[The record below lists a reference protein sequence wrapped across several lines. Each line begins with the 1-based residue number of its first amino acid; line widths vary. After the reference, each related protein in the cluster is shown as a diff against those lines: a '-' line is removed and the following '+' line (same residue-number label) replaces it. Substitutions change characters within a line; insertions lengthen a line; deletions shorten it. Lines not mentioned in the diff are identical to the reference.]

1 MKSLSILMNRF
12 SENCKSLHF
21 SFFFLQNGLFW
32 TILIKNDFLQLPTVR
47 GKLKFSRFSDKYSMK
62 HLSGLKLWLLF
73 KHEELTKIITENGKL
88 FTDLIKFHLVIL
100 MLT

>member
-1 MKSLSILMNRF
+1 MPYF
-12 SENCKSLHF
+12 GQF
-21 SFFFLQNGLFW
+21 
-32 TILIKNDFLQLPTVR
+32 LIKNDFLQLPPVR
-47 GKLKFSRFSDKYSMK
+47 GKLRKYSMK

-73 KHEELTKIITENGKL
+73 KHEELTKIIKENGKL